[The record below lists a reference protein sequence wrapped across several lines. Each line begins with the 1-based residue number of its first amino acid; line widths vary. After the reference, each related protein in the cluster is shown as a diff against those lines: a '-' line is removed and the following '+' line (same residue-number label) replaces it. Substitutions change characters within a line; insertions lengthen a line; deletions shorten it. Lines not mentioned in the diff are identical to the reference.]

1 MTGFDVIQSFT
12 TLWEEILSLIVW
24 ASAVAGS
31 GLAVLVV
38 GKWWAGVEE
47 HATRKSSKTNAASAS
62 SSVQPLATVL
72 NDRPHLF
79 EHLLTRVRHSL
90 SSYPLSVRAQLRTPE
105 Q

>member
-1 MTGFDVIQSFT
+1 MAARGTIPPPLLLWKRGVVVEAGRESFIVSRDSVVDFVRGDAEMTSFDVIQSFT

-47 HATRKSSKTNAASAS
+47 HTTRK
-62 SSVQPLATVL
+62 
-72 NDRPHLF
+72 
-79 EHLLTRVRHSL
+79 
-90 SSYPLSVRAQLRTPE
+90 
-105 Q
+105 